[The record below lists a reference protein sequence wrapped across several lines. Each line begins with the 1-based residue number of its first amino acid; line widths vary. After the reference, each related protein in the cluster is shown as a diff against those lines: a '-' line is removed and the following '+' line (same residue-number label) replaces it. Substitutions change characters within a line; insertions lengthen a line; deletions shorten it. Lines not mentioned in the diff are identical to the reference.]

1 MGSARLR
8 ECSFLF
14 FGVMDCVFGEEFAAY
29 LPSVVPPSI
38 ASCKQVEQG
47 DENLSSESG
56 RTAFWSYANVRFLV
70 FGSEGSA
77 VCASGSSPAN
87 AIAIMDEVDA
97 HGNASIEL
105 EDVDVGQ
112 MVDVNNAIA
121 IEKEIATD
129 TIGTLFASTRNHF
142 LPHVEQCTVELIDL
156 LDH

>member
-1 MGSARLR
+1 
-8 ECSFLF
+8 
-14 FGVMDCVFGEEFAAY
+14 MDCVFGEEFAAY

-47 DENLSSESG
+47 DENLSI
-56 RTAFWSYANVRFLV
+56 

-87 AIAIMDEVDA
+87 AIAVMDEVDA

>member
-47 DENLSSESG
+47 DENLSI
-56 RTAFWSYANVRFLV
+56 